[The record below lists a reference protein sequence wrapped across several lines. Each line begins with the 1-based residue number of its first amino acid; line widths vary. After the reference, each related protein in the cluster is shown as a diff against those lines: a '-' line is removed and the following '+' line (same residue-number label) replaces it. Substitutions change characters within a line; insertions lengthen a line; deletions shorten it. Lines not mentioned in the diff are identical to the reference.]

1 MAKAAGETKFAPGLT
16 VEVRDEEWLITQAI
30 QTQDGWQLQ
39 VRGLSDYVRDTTATF
54 YDALDEITVFDP
66 AEVTVVPDRS
76 AQYRHTRLW
85 LETTIRQTPVPL
97 YHPELTVSPKML
109 ADPLEYQ
116 RDAVRQAL
124 SADIIRPR
132 ILLADAVGLGKT
144 LEIGFIVSE
153 LIRRGRGDRILVVT
167 PKHVL
172 EQMQQE
178 LWTRF
183 AIPLVRL
190 DSVGIQKVRQKL
202 PASRNPF
209 TYFPRVIISMDTIK
223 SPKYRAQL
231 EKMRW
236 DAVVIDEIH
245 NATNAGTQN
254 NALARVLAPT
264 TEALILASAT
274 PHNGDPESFREI
286 LRFLDPTSVL
296 PDGTIDSEAARRL
309 IIRRHRNSP
318 EVSSIVGN
326 NWAVRAEPNNILVDA
341 SPEENAVAD
350 ELHYSWIA
358 NSVSSDRLF
367 PWTLVKAFLSSPAA
381 LTETVT
387 NRLKKTSE
395 HTPEHQALQRLSDL
409 TTTITPK
416 KSAKYQ
422 RLVDYLKSI
431 GVAKGSTM
439 RVVVFSERVATL
451 TWLAQHLAKDLK
463 LAKGSIAIMHGGLSD
478 QEQIRLVDEFKRED
492 SPIRILITGDVASE
506 GVNLHAQCH
515 QLIHYDIPWSLIRI
529 QQRNGRIDRY
539 GQQYPPVI
547 TTLLLDPA
555 SENAIGEVQV
565 LARLMEREHAAYKVL
580 GDASSLMGEH
590 SIKREEDAIRE
601 VLRGERDFDA
611 TVAKPEEILAHT
623 DDNIDA
629 LLAMF
634 AEAEATPI
642 VEAPP
647 LVENSLYANEIDYLA
662 DALNEA
668 FHTVPSA
675 APAAGGI
682 GFRHHDNEVANLIP
696 PPDLQRRIDFLPQD
710 YVSYRKVKEKMMLA
724 TSTRQG
730 NQSLQAAREGQS
742 ESTWPEAHYLGPL
755 HPVSQWAADR
765 ALTRMGRREIPA
777 ATAPHI
783 SVPTVLLMATLTNN
797 RGQVVSRAF
806 VIANQG
812 DFGVEAQVIPN
823 AVDWL
828 TSIGLGSNAVNT
840 GQTQVDDS
848 LIELVAEAVRQT
860 KNAVNPMQNAAAEQA
875 NIRVK
880 SWRERMENWEAKRNH
895 NAPGSWT
902 LLRSEELKSIE
913 NELKLTLNP
922 SQLLVRPLLVVLPIK
937 ESS

>member
-231 EKMRW
+231 EKVRW

-601 VLRGERDFDA
+601 VLRGERDFDD
-611 TVAKPEEILAHT
+611 TVAKPDEILAHT

-634 AEAEATPI
+634 AEAEATEV
-642 VEAPP
+642 VEPP
-647 LVENSLYANEIDYLA
+647 QPVENSLYASEIDYLA

-668 FHTVPSA
+668 FYAVPSA
-675 APAAGGI
+675 APAAGGV

-755 HPVSQWAADR
+755 HPVSQWAADT

-880 SWRERMENWEAKRNH
+880 SWRERMENWEAKRSH
-895 NAPGSWT
+895 NAPGAWT

>member
-144 LEIGFIVSE
+144 LEIGFILSE

-190 DSVGIQKVRQKL
+190 DSMGIQKVRQKL

-231 EKMRW
+231 EKVHW

-478 QEQIRLVDEFKRED
+478 QEQMRLVDEFKRED

-555 SENAIGEVQV
+555 SENSIGEVQV

-806 VIANQG
+806 VIANEG

-895 NAPGSWT
+895 NAPSTWT

-922 SQLLVRPLLVVLPIK
+922 SQLLVRPLLAVLPIK

>member
-231 EKMRW
+231 EKVRW

-254 NALARVLAPT
+254 NTLARVLAPT

-350 ELHYSWIA
+350 ELHHSWIA
-358 NSVSSDRLF
+358 TSISKDRLF

-381 LTETVT
+381 LIETVT
-387 NRLKKTSE
+387 NRLKKTSKQ
-395 HTPEHQALQRLSDL
+395 TPEHQALQRLSDL
-409 TTTITPK
+409 TAKITPK
-416 KSAKYQ
+416 KSAKYKQ
-422 RLVDYLKSI
+422 LVDYLKGI
-431 GVAKGSTM
+431 GVAKGSAM

-451 TWLAQHLAKDLK
+451 TWLAQNLAKDLK
-463 LAKGSIAIMHGGLSD
+463 LAKGSIAVMHGGLSD
-478 QEQIRLVDEFKRED
+478 QEQMRLVDEFKRED
-492 SPIRILITGDVASE
+492 TPIRVLITGDVASE
-506 GVNLHAQCH
+506 GVNLHSQCH
-515 QLIHYDIPWSLIRI
+515 HLIHYDIPWSLIRI

-555 SENAIGEVQV
+555 SENSIGEVQV